1 MSMEETPSTEEM
13 PQPTGQALSADRVL
27 PACTPRQKAFAAR
40 MALGDSMSGAARY
53 AGIHRTTGYEWQE
66 LPQVQQEIAR
76 YGRIATDNAR
86 RMVVG
91 QVGEAVRTVR
101 RLMRDASHRGAP
113 TQLAA
118 AKLIL
123 DYNNIA
129 AVPVGNQQTRILT
142 YIPREER
149 DDAADD
155 PATLDVIEASYKED
169 ALPLVPTKDGLP
181 PDFPRQADE
190 RDGGYAQPSSTTP
203 EELTDPAY
211 YRKSLYDR

>member
-1 MSMEETPSTEEM
+1 MLIEETPRDYELPGGQPDVVSTA
-13 PQPTGQALSADRVL
+13 QVL

-40 MALGDSMSGAARY
+40 LALGDSMSGACRY
-53 AGIHRTTGYEWQE
+53 AGCARMTGYEWQE

-91 QVGEAVRTVR
+91 QVREAVRTVR

-142 YIPREER
+142 YIPRDER
-149 DDAADD
+149 DAGEDTD
-155 PATLDVIEASYKED
+155 TQQYIEAGYRED
-169 ALPLVPTKDGLP
+169 ALPLTPTKDGLP
-181 PDFPRQADE
+181 PDFPREPGE
-190 RDGGYAQPSSTTP
+190 RDGGYAARARGTP
-203 EELTDPAY
+203 EELTDPAC
-211 YRKSLYDR
+211 YRKSLYDQ